1 MDFVKQLE
9 DMKRQITDKLNELP
23 IEQRNKITSEA
34 QIVSAFNNSIKEINK
49 AKNDFI
55 TSTK

>member
-9 DMKRQITDKLNELP
+9 DMKRQITEKLNELP
-23 IEQRNKITSEA
+23 IGQRNKITSEA
-34 QIVSAFNNSIKEINK
+34 QIISEFNKSIKEINK